1 MEKEFVESDGEKIYF
16 HIQRKNIKNMNL
28 KVNIDKKVTLSIP
41 MNMSLSKAKD
51 FVRKKGKL
59 E

>member
-28 KVNIDKKVTLSIP
+28 KV
-41 MNMSLSKAKD
+41 D
-51 FVRKKGKL
+51 FSGFSNEKTTISSNDSQTVQASNVNGAQ
-59 E
+59 